1 MNKRANTWRKYTPVL
16 CVGVLLFSLCTPVAA
31 RETALPESLTPTPE
45 TEKTT
50 TRSPWLDDYSKRIG
64 LTYGANATITANY
77 IWRGLYVGGLSLQAS
92 ANVGYGGLYADM
104 WWNIGATD
112 WAFSGFNPEV
122 DITLGFARWGLNIC
136 VLHMHYF
143 DHTPFFCFNNA
154 APGQPGNTTE
164 LRAGYRVSSKL
175 PLSILWCTRF
185 TGRDGYIADDGK
197 LRRAWSS
204 YLEVGYDFALPYQ
217 MTLAARVGMT
227 PWKSLYTGY
236 QGDFAVTNIDLRL
249 MREWAL
255 SPHCGLVV
263 MGQLML
269 NPRHITKDNLR
280 WNVRHPGEQRLNA
293 NLSVGINVR

>member
-50 TRSPWLDDYSKRIG
+50 TRSPWLDDHPKRIG

-185 TGRDGYIADDGK
+185 TGRDGYITDDGK

-255 SPHCGLVV
+255 SPHCGLIV